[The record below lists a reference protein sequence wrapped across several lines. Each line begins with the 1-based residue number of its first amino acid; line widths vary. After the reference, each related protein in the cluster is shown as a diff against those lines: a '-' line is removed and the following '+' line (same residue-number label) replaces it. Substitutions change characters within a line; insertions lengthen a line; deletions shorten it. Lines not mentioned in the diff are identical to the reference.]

1 MTQCTTRLFFP
12 LLLAAALVACG
23 GDEKAQVPVA
33 IDGLHTLT
41 VPAADAAE
49 GRGWDGVVE
58 AVRQATLSAQTSGRV
73 DEVLV
78 DVNDRVAAGQVLL
91 RLSAVEQQAGVD
103 AARAQLRAAEASANE
118 AELNY
123 RRHADLVQGQ
133 YVSRAQFDQARA
145 SRDAAV
151 AARDAARAQLANAG
165 QHSAYTTIRTPY
177 AGIVSTREVEPGESV
192 GAGRVLMTLFAPDA
206 LRIEVSVPQADAE
219 AIRSNPQAR
228 VRFDD
233 GRSVDAVQVT
243 VFPTADAASHA
254 VKVRVQLPALEQAPW
269 PGNTARVVFPA
280 LKDGAGVR
288 VPVSALLR
296 RGEVNAAYVLADGR
310 VTLRQLRVGERVGDE
325 VEVIAGL
332 HAGER
337 IAVDPVAAMQ
347 ALAAARGQ
355 R

>member
-1 MTQCTTRLFFP
+1 MRNLRLA
-12 LLLAAALVACG
+12 LLTALLMLAACG
-23 GDEKAQVPVA
+23 SDEPAA
-33 IDGLHTLT
+33 
-41 VPAADAAE
+41 VPALPKDLATFTVAAGGALP
-49 GRGWDGVVE
+49 GRAWDGVVE
-58 AVRQATLSAQTSGRV
+58 AVRRADLAAQTGGRV
-73 DEVLV
+73 TRVLV
-78 DVNDRVAAGQVLL
+78 DVNDRVRQGDVLL
-91 RLSAVEQQAGVD
+91 RITAQEQEAAAN

-133 YVSRAQFDQARA
+133 YVSRAQFVQARA

-177 AGIVSTREVEPGESV
+177 AGMVSTREVEPGESV
-192 GAGRVLMTLFAPDA
+192 GAGRVLMTVFAPDA

-243 VFPTADAASHA
+243 VFPAADAASHA

>member
-1 MTQCTTRLFFP
+1 MRSSKAVWP
-12 LLLAAALVACG
+12 SLLALALAACG
-23 GDEKAQVPVA
+23 AGDPAQAPPMPELPTFQVEAGAGMP
-33 IDGLHTLT
+33 
-41 VPAADAAE
+41 

-58 AVRQATLSAQTSGRV
+58 AVREAGLTAQTIGRV
-73 DEVLV
+73 AEVRH
-78 DVNDRVAAGQVLL
+78 DVNDRVAAGEVLV
-91 RLSAVEQQAGVD
+91 RLTAVEQQAGVD
-103 AARAQLRAAEASANE
+103 AARAQLQLAEATYKRMAGLAAN
-118 AELNY
+118 
-123 RRHADLVQGQ
+123 Q
-133 YVSRAQFDQARA
+133 YVSKMQLDQARA
-145 SRDAAV
+145 E
-151 AARDAARAQLANAG
+151 RDAARAQLANVG
-165 QHSAYTTIRTPY
+165 QQSAYTTIRAPY
-177 AGIVSTREVEPGESV
+177 AGIVSARAVEPGESV
-192 GAGRVLMTLFAPDA
+192 GIGQPLMTLFAPEA

-254 VKVRVQLPALEQAPW
+254 VKVRVQLPALEQAAW